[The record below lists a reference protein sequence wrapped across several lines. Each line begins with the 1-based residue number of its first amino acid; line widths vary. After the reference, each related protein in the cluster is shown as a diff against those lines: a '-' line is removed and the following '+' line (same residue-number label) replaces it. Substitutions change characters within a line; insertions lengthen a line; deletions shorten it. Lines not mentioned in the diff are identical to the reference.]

1 MAIIA
6 QVSQA
11 MQTLLTTTT
20 EAAAATLG
28 YVKRPDR
35 AKFTPSTLVQTL
47 VYGWLAQPT
56 ATVEQLAQMAG
67 RVGVDVSPQAIDQR
81 FTAAT
86 ADLLQQVLLASVQQ
100 VITADT
106 VALPILQRFT
116 SVRVQDSTSI
126 GLPDDLTS
134 TWRGCGNATGG
145 GSSTLKCGL
154 QLDLLTGA
162 ITGLDLVNG
171 RAADRALP
179 LQHTALPAGSLRLA
193 DRGFYHLEHLRQLHL
208 DGVFWLTRLPS
219 NALVAYPGH
228 ASQPLASFI
237 HALGPTATWDCAII
251 VGGERQLHAR
261 LLATRVAQEVA
272 DQRRARIRHQAQ
284 LKNRTPSAAALALA
298 GWNVVITNAPRTLI
312 SLAEAG
318 VLMRLRW
325 QIELL
330 FKLWKSH
337 AQVDEWRTENP
348 TRILCEIY
356 AKLLGLV
363 FQQWLLAASSWR
375 DPERSLFKAAPLVAS
390 MAGEVAS
397 ALREPAQFLLVL
409 ERLAT
414 MIRRW
419 ARTQKRHNP
428 PTTAQRLQ
436 TLTAP
441 AK

>member
-1 MAIIA
+1 
-6 QVSQA
+6 
-11 MQTLLTTTT
+11 
-20 EAAAATLG
+20 
-28 YVKRPDR
+28 
-35 AKFTPSTLVQTL
+35 
-47 VYGWLAQPT
+47 
-56 ATVEQLAQMAG
+56 MAG
-67 RVGVDVSPQAIDQR
+67 RLGVDVSPQAIDQR
-81 FTAAT
+81 FADAT

-100 VITADT
+100 VITADP

-116 SVRVQDSTSI
+116 SVRVHDSTSI
-126 GLPDDLTS
+126 GVPDALTT
-134 TWRGCGNATGG
+134 TWRGCGNAPGG
-145 GSSTLKCGL
+145 GSATLKCGL

-162 ITGLDLVNG
+162 ITGMDLANG

-179 LQHTALPAGSLRLA
+179 IQQTTQPAGSLRLA
-193 DRGFYHLEHLRQLHL
+193 DRGFYHLERLHQLHL

-228 ASQPLASFI
+228 VSESLATFM

-261 LLATRVAQEVA
+261 LLATRVSQEVA

-284 LKNRTPSAAALALA
+284 LKNRTPSAASLALA
-298 GWNVVITNAPRTLI
+298 DWNVVITNAPRTLI

-330 FKLWKSH
+330 FTLWKSH
-337 AQVDEWRTENP
+337 AQVDDWRTENP
-348 TRILCEIY
+348 ARILCEIY
-356 AKLLGLV
+356 AKLLGLI

-375 DPERSLFKAAPLVAS
+375 DPERSLFKAAALVAS
-390 MAGEVAS
+390 MAGELASVHHDPARFVA
-397 ALREPAQFLLVL
+397 VL

-414 MIRRW
+414 TIQRW
-419 ARTQKRHNP
+419 ARTQKRHHP

-436 TLTAP
+436 ALTAP
-441 AK
+441 GK